1 MKNLNTFIIERLKL
15 TKDSKIELQT
25 FSDEELMKDYDE
37 ITYACTKAEK
47 LPIAKKYGVTTIRIK
62 DIQQA
67 ILIKLRDNRHIKKD
81 FTEDDVRNF
90 FRLDVPE
97 RYNRMKEYL
106 DQESTE
112 FIEYLLE
119 YLKEKAKKIRYPYLS
134 YSDKTL
140 LNRIKNI
147 EKYVNE
153 KP

>member
-1 MKNLNTFIIERLKL
+1 MRNLNQFIVERLKINKD
-15 TKDSKIELQT
+15 TKVNPYE
-25 FSDEELMKDYDE
+25 FSDEELMKDYNE
-37 ITYACTKAEK
+37 ISYAYTKAEK
-47 LPIAKKYGVTTIRIK
+47 MPIAKKYGITTIRIK

-119 YLKEKAKKIRYPYLS
+119 HLKEKAKKIRYPYLS
-134 YSDKTL
+134 YADKTL

-147 EKYVNE
+147 EKYLNE
-153 KP
+153 K